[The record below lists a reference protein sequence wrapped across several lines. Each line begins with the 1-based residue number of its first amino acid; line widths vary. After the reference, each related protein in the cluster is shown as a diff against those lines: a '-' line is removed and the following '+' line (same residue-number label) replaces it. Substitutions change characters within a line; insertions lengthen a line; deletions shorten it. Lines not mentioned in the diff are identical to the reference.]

1 MKTTV
6 IDNFLENDL
15 LDLIEYYCKHEI
27 PHFLKEVSN
36 NEEENRFYSS
46 DFSAK
51 DIISN
56 YFCYKIAK
64 ILQKRLVIDR
74 IYANI
79 QWPGMDGQ
87 FHKDPNKYTGLLMV
101 CPTND
106 DGAFQIQNEGK
117 YSYVRNRMVIFDG
130 NKPHRGLSFKKGVR
144 VTIAIK
150 MNEA

>member
-56 YFCYKIAK
+56 YFCY
-64 ILQKRLVIDR
+64 
-74 IYANI
+74 
-79 QWPGMDGQ
+79 
-87 FHKDPNKYTGLLMV
+87 
-101 CPTND
+101 
-106 DGAFQIQNEGK
+106 
-117 YSYVRNRMVIFDG
+117 
-130 NKPHRGLSFKKGVR
+130 
-144 VTIAIK
+144 
-150 MNEA
+150 